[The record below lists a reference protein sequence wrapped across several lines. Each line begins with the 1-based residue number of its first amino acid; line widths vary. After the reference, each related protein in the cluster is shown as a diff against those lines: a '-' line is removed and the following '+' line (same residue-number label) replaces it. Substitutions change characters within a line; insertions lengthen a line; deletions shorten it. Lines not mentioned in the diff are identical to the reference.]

1 MRKSWNRQ
9 HYCHKP
15 PHCPMVRA
23 RSIKQPFVR
32 KRTIASLA
40 LLVVPA
46 FLTIAYVQ
54 LDLLLPYRHRVNFL
68 QDKNIPPLLGKTSL
82 SKGEICTAN
91 QDTNIFQEG
100 SFQPIWKKIEDITA
114 EEEYQNSKI
123 SGGIFLYPRQTLLLY
138 ELIQQNLKKRTSNRP
153 YRVCETGFGS
163 GHSTALF
170 LSISPQVEVITF
182 DKFDRPYQRPVLEM
196 LNMEFPNRIQ
206 HIQGNSCKTVPSLLQ
221 ANGFSGCDLLHG
233 SSLCKTDNID
243 LVQNSE
249 QGTILTSTAMNSLS
263 DRDVYFGSDAQWRK
277 LRAGGCIRDILCFGE
292 GETVLERSFVFASE
306 NELILHK
313 FCFAQVTGK
322 CTNLELNSPPLEGQK
337 GTPQVSIAMTNDF
350 LRNMC
355 PQIKVEPFIG
365 I

>member
-1 MRKSWNRQ
+1 
-9 HYCHKP
+9 
-15 PHCPMVRA
+15 MVRV

-100 SFQPIWKKIEDITA
+100 SFQPIWKEIEDITA

-243 LVQNSE
+243 LGYNINKYGHEFSFR
-249 QGTILTSTAMNSLS
+249 S
-263 DRDVYFGSDAQWRK
+263 
-277 LRAGGCIRDILCFGE
+277 GCILW
-292 GETVLERSFVFASE
+292 V
-306 NELILHK
+306 
-313 FCFAQVTGK
+313 
-322 CTNLELNSPPLEGQK
+322 
-337 GTPQVSIAMTNDF
+337 
-350 LRNMC
+350 
-355 PQIKVEPFIG
+355 
-365 I
+365 